1 VIAIPQQ
8 LVWDYDVAP
17 ADERWRLQRI
27 LDFFPEYG
35 RDRRT
40 VSALLAHLDELRAP
54 PEVKELVRIY
64 GRHYGVEIP

>member
-1 VIAIPQQ
+1 MIAIPPQ
-8 LVWDYDVAP
+8 LLWDYEVAP
-17 ADERWRLQRI
+17 ADELWRLQRV

-40 VSALLAHLDELRAP
+40 VSALMARLDELRAP

-64 GRHYGVEIP
+64 DRHYRTRDR